1 MNSWSILSVITL
13 AAIISGG
20 STGFLGTYIVG
31 MRIPFIGVV
40 MSHAAMVGAVLAYL
54 LGFPQFSTA
63 LVLAFAA
70 SLLLGLT
77 LSHRSRM
84 ESDTHLSIIFSL
96 MIGLTFLGMG
106 LVKDDMT
113 PLLGIMW
120 GSILFVKPL
129 DLIIMSILCLL
140 LVVFGIVFHKE
151 LKAILFSRSIAMMS
165 GIPVKLIYTLFLL
178 LAAGIITANLNIVG
192 GLMIYS
198 LLCCPAAAAYE
209 LSRNLRTTLILS
221 ILFGI
226 LSAAGGLGSSYI
238 LNLPTGA
245 CITLMA
251 VMFYGLAVVIRKYHP
266 KE

>member
-84 ESDTHLSIIFSL
+84 ESETHLSIIFSL

-106 LVKDDMT
+106 LVKGDMT
-113 PLLGIMW
+113 PVLGIMW
-120 GSILFVKPL
+120 GSLLFVKSL
-129 DLIIMSILCLL
+129 DLIFMSVLSFLL
-140 LVVFGIVFHKE
+140 LAFGILFHKE
-151 LKAILFSRSIAMMS
+151 LKAILFSHSLALVS

-192 GLMIYS
+192 GLMLYS
-198 LLCCPAAAAYE
+198 LLCCPAGAAYV
-209 LSRNLRTTLILS
+209 LSKNLRMTLILS
-221 ILFGI
+221 VLFGI
-226 LSAAGGLGSSYI
+226 LSAAGGLLTSY
-238 LNLPTGA
+238 LANLPTGA

-251 VMFYGLAVVIRKYHP
+251 VLIYGLAVLTRKYHP
-266 KE
+266 RE